1 MDQFAANYNM
11 EANVA
16 CDDCCELPACVGSG
30 MDMDE
35 TVAGLVYGAS
45 QGQVTVNGVMVYQ
58 HYLVY

>member
-1 MDQFAANYNM
+1 M

-16 CDDCCELPACVGSG
+16 CDDCCELPACVGSV

-35 TVAGLVYGAS
+35 TVAGLVYSAS
-45 QGQVTVNGVMVYQ
+45 QGQVTVMDVMMVYQ